1 MGRGGGG
8 NVEWK
13 VKIITPKDQDLLK
26 RLMSA

>member
-1 MGRGGGG
+1 MGRGGG